1 MILVKKAGFNRTG
14 LKSTG
19 IKASRFLFK
28 HTILSESVPTKGIK
42 FLNSAQQQDTIIS
55 KHTKL
60 EILFCTT

>member
-28 HTILSESVPTKGIK
+28 HTILSDSVPTKGIK

-55 KHTKL
+55 
-60 EILFCTT
+60 